1 MDVQEA
7 EVLEAIRSSEIQT
20 RWDWT
25 EPSVWTLRMLEALEN
40 GINGVKETK
49 WFSLM
54 DKVYAEGNLMSAYM
68 RVAKN
73 KGSAGV
79 DFITVE
85 RYGSNLLEFLRTLH
99 RNLVTGNY
107 TPNDIRRTYISKA
120 ERSEKRPL
128 GIPTVQDRIVQTAVR
143 HVIEPVFENEF
154 SNQSYGFRPGRGC
167 KDALREVNCLL
178 RTGYQYVVD
187 ADVRQCFDS
196 IPHDA
201 LMGKVKERI
210 ADTRVLSLI
219 ESFLN
224 QHVMEEGGRWKPE
237 AGTPQGAALSP
248 LLCNIYLNPLDHLME
263 QAGLK
268 IIRYADD
275 MVILCKTQEEAE
287 KGLALLESWLEAN
300 GLELHPDKT
309 RIVDMRLSQ
318 EYFDFLGSR
327 FKRSKR
333 GKLNRLASPKS
344 EKRLRTKLKTITRR
358 CNRFS
363 IVVII
368 NKCNKSLKGWF
379 EYFKHACIWTH
390 KGLDQ
395 WVRMRHRSIL
405 RKYHK
410 RRGRGRGLD
419 HYRWPNKYFANLG
432 LFSLAAAR
440 GEASSLLRS

>member
-1 MDVQEA
+1 
-7 EVLEAIRSSEIQT
+7 
-20 RWDWT
+20 
-25 EPSVWTLRMLEALEN
+25 MLEALEN

-85 RYGSNLLEFLRTLH
+85 RYGSNLLEFLSNLH

-201 LMGKVKERI
+201 LM
-210 ADTRVLSLI
+210 
-219 ESFLN
+219 
-224 QHVMEEGGRWKPE
+224 
-237 AGTPQGAALSP
+237 
-248 LLCNIYLNPLDHLME
+248 
-263 QAGLK
+263 
-268 IIRYADD
+268 
-275 MVILCKTQEEAE
+275 E
-287 KGLALLESWLEAN
+287 KS
-300 GLELHPDKT
+300 
-309 RIVDMRLSQ
+309 
-318 EYFDFLGSR
+318 
-327 FKRSKR
+327 R
-333 GKLNRLASPKS
+333 GKDCGHPRA
-344 EKRLRTKLKTITRR
+344 
-358 CNRFS
+358 F
-363 IVVII
+363 
-368 NKCNKSLKGWF
+368 F
-379 EYFKHACIWTH
+379 
-390 KGLDQ
+390 D
-395 WVRMRHRSIL
+395 
-405 RKYHK
+405 
-410 RRGRGRGLD
+410 
-419 HYRWPNKYFANLG
+419 
-432 LFSLAAAR
+432 
-440 GEASSLLRS
+440 

>member
-7 EVLEAIRSSEIQT
+7 EVLEAIRSSEVQF

-25 EPSVWTLRMLEALEN
+25 EPSVWTRSMLEALEN

-85 RYGSNLLEFLRTLH
+85 RYGSNLLEFLSNLH
-99 RNLVTGNY
+99 RELKTGTY
-107 TPNDIRRTYISKA
+107 SPRDIRRSYISKA
-120 ERSEKRPL
+120 GSSEKRPL

-154 SNQSYGFRPGRGC
+154 ADQSYGFRPGRGC
-167 KDALREVNCLL
+167 KDALREVNRLL
-178 RTGYQYVVD
+178 KTDYQYVVD
-187 ADVRQCFDS
+187 ADVRKCFDS

-201 LMGKVKERI
+201 LMEQVKKRI

-219 ESFLN
+219 ESFLK
-224 QHVMEEGGRWKPE
+224 QHVLELGGRWKPE
-237 AGTPQGAALSP
+237 EGTPQGAALSP

-263 QAGLK
+263 EAGMNM
-268 IIRYADD
+268 IRYADD
-275 MVILCKTQEEAE
+275 MVILCKSKEEAE
-287 KGLALLESWLEAN
+287 KGLALLENWLKSN

-309 RIVDMRLSQ
+309 RIVDMRIAQ
-318 EYFDFLGSR
+318 EYFDFLGYR

-344 EKRLRTKLKTITRR
+344 EKNLRAKVGAFTHR
-358 CNRFS
+358 CNGHS
-363 IVVII
+363 MAVII
-368 NKCNKSLKGWF
+368 KRCNESLKGWF
-379 EYFKHACIWTH
+379 EYFKQACIWTH
-390 KGLDQ
+390 LAIDK
-395 WVRMRHRSIL
+395 WIRMRLRSIL
-405 RKYHK
+405 RMRRKG
-410 RRGRGRGLD
+410 RGRGRGLD
-419 HYRWPNKYFANLG
+419 HIRWPNKYFANLG

-440 GEASSLLRS
+440 EEALSLL